1 MTDQTTTL
9 EKIET
14 QSSIFEKTDPDLRR
28 RLDQAII
35 DHDPPTYK
43 AIFSKF
49 ELGGRGISFMA
60 FYRYARRL
68 RTHAVMIELT
78 QRVLPDDCDPVGVI
92 PNLLAHRL
100 LDAAVDESTSPRT
113 LQRLTDAWRFA
124 AQTQL
129 VLQRHQA
136 AIKKIKNSTD
146 EEETQGLIKI
156 VKQVTTM
163 MLTERVALLEA
174 QQYTAESLQS
184 PDADYSPNADTTPDA
199 DAPP

>member
-1 MTDQTTTL
+1 MTDQTLAL
-9 EKIET
+9 EDIET
-14 QSSIFEKTDPDLRR
+14 KSSIFEKTDPDFRR

-43 AIFSKF
+43 AIYSKF
-49 ELGGRGISFMA
+49 ELATMDISFMA

-68 RTHAVMIELT
+68 RTHAAMIELT
-78 QRVLPDDCDPVGVI
+78 QRVLPNDCDPVAVI

-113 LQRLTDAWRFA
+113 LQSLTDAWRFA

-136 AIKKIKNSTD
+136 AIEKIKKSTND
-146 EEETQGLIKI
+146 AETEGLIKI
-156 VKQVTTM
+156 VKHVTTL
-163 MLTERVALLEA
+163 MLTERVAELDA
-174 QQYTAESLQS
+174 QQDAEE
-184 PDADYSPNADTTPDA
+184 TET
-199 DAPP
+199 

>member
-1 MTDQTTTL
+1 MTDQTATL

-14 QSSIFEKTDPDLRR
+14 QSSIFEKTDPDFRR

-43 AIFSKF
+43 ALFTKF
-49 ELGGRGISFMA
+49 NLASMNISFMA

-68 RTHAVMIELT
+68 RTHAAIIELT
-78 QRVLPDDCDPVGVI
+78 RQALPDDYDPVTVI

-113 LQRLTDAWRFA
+113 LQQLTDAWRFA

-129 VLQRHQA
+129 VLQRHQTA
-136 AIKKIKNSTD
+136 IEEIKKQASSAETD
-146 EEETQGLIKI
+146 KLLKTY
-156 VKQVTTM
+156 KQYVS
-163 MLTERVALLEA
+163 LVR
-174 QQYTAESLQS
+174 AEQAARSS
-184 PDADYSPNADTTPDA
+184 AA
-199 DAPP
+199 APPSAPGSAGG